1 MEPAAVSS
9 AFLVDEASPPSSSTS
24 SSASS
29 TAYPRTPESTV
40 HRHPER
46 GVYDK
51 ASVHAILDEALCCHV
66 GIVADGRVVVIPC
79 IQARIGETLYL
90 HGAVA
95 SRLMQ
100 AVARG
105 DEVCVTVTLLDG
117 LVLARSWFAH
127 SMNYRSAVVFGRGRE
142 VTDLVEKARAL
153 RAIVE
158 HVAPGR
164 SRDARPPTPKEMAAT
179 TVVAVSLERASAKV
193 RRGLPRDQDS
203 DYELPVWAGEIP
215 LQLQPLPPVTDP
227 RVDEGVPVPSYVR
240 RYARPGLAVQGQ
252 ESSSPVSPAPAD
264 LPSTDASAW
273 R

>member
-1 MEPAAVSS
+1 MRQLGDIMSESGS
-9 AFLVDEASPPSSSTS
+9 AFALDER
-24 SSASS
+24 SAS
-29 TAYPRTPESTV
+29 AYAPTPESTIR
-40 HRHPER
+40 RHPER
-46 GVYDK
+46 GTHDK

-66 GIVADGRVVVIPC
+66 GFVADGRAVVIPC

-100 AVARG
+100 GIAGGA
-105 DEVCVTVTLLDG
+105 EVCVTATLIDG

-158 HVAPGR
+158 HVVPGR
-164 SRDARPPTPKEMAAT
+164 SRDARPPTPKELAAT
-179 TVVAVSLERASAKV
+179 TVVAVPLEKASAKV
-193 RRGLPRDQDS
+193 RRGLPRDQEA

-215 LQLQPLPPVTDP
+215 LQVQPLAPVSDP
-227 RVDEGVPVPSYVR
+227 RLDEAVPVPGYVR
-240 RYARPGLAVQGQ
+240 RYSRPGLSVQGQ
-252 ESSSPVSPAPAD
+252 QTSGSSGSASSGD
-264 LPSTDASAW
+264 LGPGDSSGW

>member
-1 MEPAAVSS
+1 MNESSPASVI
-9 AFLVDEASPPSSSTS
+9 DEPPSS
-24 SSASS
+24 AW
-29 TAYPRTPESTV
+29 PRTPETTV
-40 HRHPER
+40 RRHPER

-51 ASVHAILDEALCCHV
+51 ASVHAILDEALVCHV
-66 GIVADGRVVVIPC
+66 GIVADGRAVVIPC
-79 IQARIGETLYL
+79 IQARIGEVLYL

-100 AVARG
+100 SVARG
-105 DEVCVTVTLLDG
+105 DEVCVTATLLDG

-164 SRDARPPTPKEMAAT
+164 SRDARPPTPKEMAVT
-179 TVVAVSLERASAKV
+179 TVVAVSLEHASAKV
-193 RRGLPRDQDS
+193 RKGLPRDQES

-215 LQLQPLPPVTDP
+215 LQLQPLAPVTDP
-227 RVDEGVPVPSYVR
+227 RVDEGVPVPGYVR
-240 RYARPGLAVQGQ
+240 RYARPGLSVQGQ
-252 ESSSPVSPAPAD
+252 EPSLPPAPAD
-264 LPSTDASAW
+264 LGSGDDSGW

>member
-1 MEPAAVSS
+1 VDDVAS
-9 AFLVDEASPPSSSTS
+9 A
-24 SSASS
+24 
-29 TAYPRTPESTV
+29 AYPRVPETAV
-40 HRHPER
+40 RRHPER

-51 ASVHAILDEALCCHV
+51 ASVHAILDESLVCHV
-66 GIVADGRVVVIPC
+66 GIVSDGRPVVIPC

-100 AVARG
+100 SVTSG
-105 DEVCVTVTLLDG
+105 DELCVTVTIIDG

-127 SMNYRSAVVFGRGRE
+127 SMNYRSVVVFGRGRE

-158 HVAPGR
+158 HVAAGR

-179 TVVAVSLERASAKV
+179 TVVAVPLERASAKV
-193 RRGLPRDQDS
+193 RRGLPRDQES

-215 LQLQPLPPVTDP
+215 LQLQALSPVTDP
-227 RVDEGVPVPSYVR
+227 RVDETVAVPGYVR
-240 RYARPGLAVQGQ
+240 RYGRPGLSVQGQ
-252 ESSSPVSPAPAD
+252 EPAGTASSAD
-264 LPSTDASAW
+264 LASGDASGW

>member
-1 MEPAAVSS
+1 MSDLGPATS
-9 AFLVDEASPPSSSTS
+9 LPEASPDAFAPTLE
-24 SSASS
+24 
-29 TAYPRTPESTV
+29 TTV

-46 GVYDK
+46 ARYDK
-51 ASVHAILDEALCCHV
+51 ATVHAILDEALFCHV
-66 GIVADGRVVVIPC
+66 GFVADGRALVMPC
-79 IQARIGETLYL
+79 IQARIGDTLYL

-100 AVARG
+100 TAASG
-105 DEVCVTVTLLDG
+105 AEVCVTATLLDG

-127 SMNYRSAVVFGRGRE
+127 SMNYRSAVVLGPGRL

-164 SRDARPPTPKEMAAT
+164 SRDARPPSPKEMAVTA
-179 TVVAVSLERASAKV
+179 VVAIALDRASAKV
-193 RRGLPRDQDS
+193 RKGLPRDEQG

-215 LQLQPLPPVTDP
+215 LQLQPLTPVRDP
-227 RVDEGVPVPSYVR
+227 RVDAGVEVPSYVR
-240 RYARPGLAVQGQ
+240 HYSRPGLAVHGQ
-252 ESSSPVSPAPAD
+252 QTAGTASD
-264 LPSTDASAW
+264 LDQDDASGW

>member
-1 MEPAAVSS
+1 MSDHTASCMAEP
-9 AFLVDEASPPSSSTS
+9 
-24 SSASS
+24 
-29 TAYPRTPESTV
+29 TPDAPTPDVFAPTPATTV

-46 GVYDK
+46 ARYDK
-51 ASVHAILDEALCCHV
+51 ASVHAILDEALFCHV
-66 GIVADGRVVVIPC
+66 GFVAEGRAVVIPC
-79 IQARIGETLYL
+79 IQARVGDTLYL

-95 SRLMQ
+95 SRLMET
-100 AVARG
+100 ASSGA
-105 DEVCVTVTLLDG
+105 ELCVTATLLDG

-127 SMNYRSAVVFGRGRE
+127 SMNYRSAVVFGAGRL

-179 TVVAVSLERASAKV
+179 AVVAMSLACASAKV
-193 RRGLPRDQDS
+193 RKGLPRDQDA

-215 LQLQPLPPVTDP
+215 LQLQPLAPVTDP
-227 RVDEGVPVPSYVR
+227 RVDPDVAVPAYVR
-240 RYARPGLAVQGQ
+240 HYSRPGPSVHGQ
-252 ESSSPVSPAPAD
+252 QAPGAGAPPD
-264 LPSTDASAW
+264 FDSGDASGW

>member
-1 MEPAAVSS
+1 MSESAMSLAIDGPARD
-9 AFLVDEASPPSSSTS
+9 L
-24 SSASS
+24 
-29 TAYPRTPESTV
+29 YPRASETTIR
-40 HRHPER
+40 RHPER

-66 GIVADGRVVVIPC
+66 GFVSEGRAVVIPC

-100 AVARG
+100 SVASG
-105 DEVCVTVTLLDG
+105 AEVCVTATLIDG

-127 SMNYRSAVVFGRGRE
+127 SMNYRSAVVFGGGRE

-179 TVVAVSLERASAKV
+179 TVVAVSLEKASAKI
-193 RRGLPRDQDS
+193 RKGLPRDQEA

-215 LQLQPLPPVTDP
+215 LQIQPLAPVTDP
-227 RVDEGVPVPSYVR
+227 RVDEDVPVPGYVR
-240 RYARPGLAVQGQ
+240 RYGRPGLAVQGQ
-252 ESSSPVSPAPAD
+252 QASGSSAPVD
-264 LPSTDASAW
+264 LGPGDSNGW

>member
-1 MEPAAVSS
+1 MSQPGPASVI
-9 AFLVDEASPPSSSTS
+9 DEPSSSS
-24 SSASS
+24 
-29 TAYPRTPESTV
+29 YPRTPESTV
-40 HRHPER
+40 RRHPER
-46 GVYDK
+46 AVYDK
-51 ASVHAILDEALCCHV
+51 ASVHAILDEALFCHV
-66 GIVADGRVVVIPC
+66 GIVADGRAVVIPC
-79 IQARIGETLYL
+79 IQARIGEVLYL

-100 AVARG
+100 SVAGGG
-105 DEVCVTVTLLDG
+105 DVCVTATLIDG

-179 TVVAVSLERASAKV
+179 TVVAVSLEHASAKV
-193 RRGLPRDQDS
+193 RKGLPRDQDS

-215 LQLQPLPPVTDP
+215 LQLQPLAPVTDP
-227 RVDEGVPVPSYVR
+227 RVDEGVPVPGYVR

-252 ESSSPVSPAPAD
+252 ELSSSATPVD
-264 LPSTDASAW
+264 LASSDDSGW